1 MLGFDEIF
9 EILYKVVFIMLFRT
23 FCKKALFIAAMVL
36 AVPAA
41 AGTLGGR
48 PSENLIRE
56 ANN

>member
-23 FCKKALFIAAMVL
+23 FCKKVLFIAAMVL

-41 AGTLGGR
+41 AGTLG
-48 PSENLIRE
+48 E
-56 ANN
+56 AVRKLN